1 MSSTKTLEERYAKGL
16 AKSLGTTQ
24 RRVLG
29 LFRTALNEAV
39 LLSQQVDFDPSK
51 PFTFDDYPLTKRRSD
66 RIISDLQERLLES
79 VATSVQYAW
88 GLAEDKNDELA
99 RRVLGS
105 AAVPKRR
112 SEGVEAFVARKEQG
126 LSLSDRVWRYANQF
140 KEEIE
145 MSLDLGLRDGLDAPA
160 MSRSVREYLVEPNK
174 LFRRVRDVHG
184 RLHLS
189 SRAEAYHP
197 GQGVYRSSYKNALRL
212 TATET
217 NIAYRT
223 ADYERIQGL
232 DFVRGI
238 EVCLSQNHTLNG
250 KPFHCICAEFAGR
263 YPKDFKFVGWH
274 PLCRCYVK
282 TILAD
287 DPFSPEDSPEVEDL
301 PDGIK
306 GWVADN
312 GERIDRAF
320 SKGKP
325 AYWLRDNAAALR
337 LHRPSKSPSSTL
349 QGKRKGRGRSLERK
363 EDGRRTSAYSRSQ
376 ARHTARTPEQAE
388 DIRRRWRERAED
400 REGAF
405 QVAFSTARAWGVK
418 SVEVKPLARALS
430 EDSIIERLGGGDK
443 TKGSCSSLALAYAG
457 NKAGLDVLDFRGG
470 QSQTLFSNMLI
481 ITDFVRRSGGVIESH
496 TNDFVSVGKIIKHVK
511 EGREYYFSAGKH
523 AAIITKRD
531 GKLMYLELQSA
542 KSNGFKPL
550 TRSSLILRFSL
561 QKSHTYMGRKFEV
574 DTTLVDIQALAEDPS
589 FKRILSY
596 LNTNAS
602 AQEKGASGGLK

>member
-66 RIISDLQERLLES
+66 RIVSDLQERLLES
-79 VATSVQYAW
+79 VVNSVQYAW

-250 KPFHCICAEFAGR
+250 KPFHCICDEFAGR

-287 DPFSPEDSPEVEDL
+287 DPFSPEDTPEVEDL

-320 SKGKP
+320 AKGKP
-325 AYWLRDNAAALR
+325 AYWLRDNATALR
-337 LHRPSKSPSSTL
+337 LHRPSKSPSPTP
-349 QGKRKGRGRSLERK
+349 QGKRKGRGGPLAHK
-363 EDGRRTSAYSRSQ
+363 ADGR
-376 ARHTARTPEQAE
+376 RTPEQAE
-388 DIRRRWRERAED
+388 EIRRRWRERGED

-470 QSQTLFSNMLI
+470 KSQDLFSRGSVIL
-481 ITDFVRRSGGVIESH
+481 DLVRRSGGFVERN
-496 TNDFVSVGKIIKHVK
+496 TNDFVSVGKIVKHVE
-511 EGREYYFSAGKH
+511 EGRQYYFSTGRH
-523 AAIITKRD
+523 AAIITRRE

-550 TRSSLILRFSL
+550 TRSSLILRFSA
-561 QKSHTYMGRKFEV
+561 QKSHTLMRQKIEASTV
-574 DTTLVDIQALAEDPS
+574 LVDIQDLAEDPS
-589 FKRILSY
+589 FKRVLSY
-596 LNTNAS
+596 INTNTS
-602 AQEKGASGGLK
+602 EQKKGTSGGLK

>member
-250 KPFHCICAEFAGR
+250 KPFHCICDEFAGR

-320 SKGKP
+320 AKGKP

-363 EDGRRTSAYSRSQ
+363 EDGRRT
-376 ARHTARTPEQAE
+376 PEQAE

-418 SVEVKPLARALS
+418 SIEVKPLARALS

-470 QSQTLFSNMLI
+470 KSQTFFSNMLI

>member
-1 MSSTKTLEERYAKGL
+1 MSKAKTLEERYAQGL

-51 PFTFDDYPLTKRRSD
+51 PFAFDDYPLTKRRSD

-112 SEGVEAFVARKEQG
+112 SEGVEAFVSRKEQG

-174 LFRRVRDVHG
+174 LFRRVRDIHG
-184 RLHLS
+184 QLHLS

-223 ADYERIQGL
+223 ADYERIQDL
-232 DFVRGI
+232 DFVRGV

-250 KPFHCICAEFAGR
+250 KPFHCICDEFAGR

-287 DPFSPEDSPEVEDL
+287 DPFSPEDTPEVEDL

-306 GWVADN
+306 GWVANN

-320 SKGKP
+320 TKGKP

-337 LHRPSKSPSSTL
+337 LHRPGKSPSSTIR
-349 QGKRKGRGRSLERK
+349 GKRK
-363 EDGRRTSAYSRSQ
+363 
-376 ARHTARTPEQAE
+376 
-388 DIRRRWRERAED
+388 
-400 REGAF
+400 
-405 QVAFSTARAWGVK
+405 
-418 SVEVKPLARALS
+418 
-430 EDSIIERLGGGDK
+430 
-443 TKGSCSSLALAYAG
+443 
-457 NKAGLDVLDFRGG
+457 
-470 QSQTLFSNMLI
+470 
-481 ITDFVRRSGGVIESH
+481 
-496 TNDFVSVGKIIKHVK
+496 
-511 EGREYYFSAGKH
+511 
-523 AAIITKRD
+523 
-531 GKLMYLELQSA
+531 
-542 KSNGFKPL
+542 
-550 TRSSLILRFSL
+550 
-561 QKSHTYMGRKFEV
+561 
-574 DTTLVDIQALAEDPS
+574 
-589 FKRILSY
+589 
-596 LNTNAS
+596 
-602 AQEKGASGGLK
+602 